1 MLGFLKKFERII
13 IHCLIV
19 MMVLVVSLSA
29 IELAWIIILD
39 ITTPPY
45 MMLEINQLLEL
56 FGVFLLVLIGFELLD
71 TIRAYLVEKVIHMEI
86 VLEVSLLALARKV
99 IILDLEKYDGA
110 SVLALAALILA
121 VAAAFFAVKR
131 RGLTT
136 QLFNKKE
143 EK

>member
-29 IELAWIIILD
+29 IELAWIIIVD

-45 MMLEINQLLEL
+45 MMLEVNQLLEL

-110 SVLALAALILA
+110 TVLALAALILA

>member
-1 MLGFLKKFERII
+1 MLGFLNKFERII

-29 IELAWIIILD
+29 IELAWIIIVD

-110 SVLALAALILA
+110 TVLALAALILA

>member
-29 IELAWIIILD
+29 IELAWIIIVD

-110 SVLALAALILA
+110 TVLALAALILA

>member
-1 MLGFLKKFERII
+1 MQGFLKKFERII

-29 IELAWIIILD
+29 IELAWIIIVD